1 MREGALVRV
10 AGILQAIPGVEEV
23 APLDREQVQRVV
35 ELESSHEM
43 NLSLPCRN
51 LGVRLIA
58 ARDACFVLLKTGT
71 FRPPGAPSLY
81 LVEEGDPQG
90 NAPAL
95 TVAGR
100 HYTIVGEEVTGSVEA
115 YAEPVIPLDGS
126 FVMFP
131 ERRRNP
137 TVPCFFLLPPLPFP
151 ELEGVRAEMGLQEIM
166 SISPSLASD
175 AWLREAFGFSASNS
189 LATLLVGF
197 DFCSP

>member
-58 ARDACFVLLKTGT
+58 ARDACFVLLKAGT

-81 LVEEGDPQG
+81 LVEEGGPQG

-95 TVAGR
+95 TVAGKQ
-100 HYTIVGEEVTGSVEA
+100 YTIVGEEVTGSVEA
-115 YAEPVIPLDGS
+115 CAEPVIPLDGS

-137 TVPCFFLLPPLPFP
+137 MVPCFFLLPPLPFP

-197 DFCSP
+197 NFCTP